1 MIQTEIL
8 KNPSKETE
16 SYLLSSQINP
26 FPLIKNFPKF
36 NMFNASKETK
46 KMNFPP
52 KKKGR
57 RKKCLNNCLKS
68 NDNERLRILNE
79 NNVHNIY
86 SNDNIKRRIKTLFNN
101 YIIKLLNNL
110 IKQKFKNIPIKFLK
124 MDIRVTKDIGIEYN
138 RNLLN
143 QPLKDII
150 VNISNKYKNKE
161 NNKNCIKFIEE
172 QKDNEEI
179 INILNTTYE
188 QLYINYLNTTK
199 KDSLDN
205 SFESHKEK
213 LLKLYGK
220 EYYDKFIENTNK
232 FIEYFKKGKK
242 RKSRKL
248 QVVDIINVP
257 LEKNNDNIENNE
269 ENNAMGINMVE
280 SFAQT
285 DLCDIN
291 AKIIAI
297 Y

>member
-1 MIQTEIL
+1 MF
-8 KNPSKETE
+8 KN
-16 SYLLSSQINP
+16 LLREKYFSN
-26 FPLIKNFPKF
+26 L
-36 NMFNASKETK
+36 
-46 KMNFPP
+46 
-52 KKKGR
+52 
-57 RKKCLNNCLKS
+57 S
-68 NDNERLRILNE
+68 NDFPTNKLFNEKVKPSILFNIDNVSTNKE
-79 NNVHNIY
+79 FKFKTKRRGRKNKVSLNTDTQNIISTDMTNNVHNKY
-86 SNDNIKRRIKTLFNN
+86 SHDNIKRRIKALFNN

-143 QPLKDII
+143 KPLKDII

-188 QLYINYLNTTK
+188 QLYINYLNSTK
-199 KDSLDN
+199 KDSSDN

-213 LLKLYGK
+213 MLRLYGK

-257 LEKNNDNIENNE
+257 LEKNNDNIENNV

>member
-1 MIQTEIL
+1 MFR
-8 KNPSKETE
+8 N
-16 SYLLSSQINP
+16 LLQDKYFSN
-26 FPLIKNFPKF
+26 L
-36 NMFNASKETK
+36 
-46 KMNFPP
+46 
-52 KKKGR
+52 
-57 RKKCLNNCLKS
+57 S
-68 NDNERLRILNE
+68 NDFPMNRSLTEKTKPSNLFNIDNVSTNKEFKFKTKRRGRKNKIPLNTE
-79 NNVHNIY
+79 TQNNISTDMTNNVHNKY
-86 SNDNIKRRIKTLFNN
+86 SHDNIKRRIKALFNN

-110 IKQKFKNIPIKFLK
+110 IKRIFTNIPIKFLK

-172 QKDNEEI
+172 QKGNEEI
-179 INILNTTYE
+179 IYILNTTYE
-188 QLYINYLNTTK
+188 QLYINYLNSTK
-199 KDSLDN
+199 KDSLEN

-213 LLKLYGK
+213 MLKLYGK
-220 EYYDKFIENTNK
+220 EYYDKFIENTKN

-248 QVVDIINVP
+248 KVIDTINIP
-257 LEKNNDNIENNE
+257 LEKNKDNIENNVE
-269 ENNAMGINMVE
+269 KNAMGKNMVD

-285 DLCDIN
+285 DLYDIN
-291 AKIIAI
+291 AKIISL

>member
-1 MIQTEIL
+1 MFR
-8 KNPSKETE
+8 N
-16 SYLLSSQINP
+16 LLQDKYFSNI
-26 FPLIKNFPKF
+26 
-36 NMFNASKETK
+36 
-46 KMNFPP
+46 
-52 KKKGR
+52 
-57 RKKCLNNCLKS
+57 S
-68 NDNERLRILNE
+68 NDFPMNRSLTEKTKPSNLFNIDNVSTNKEFKFKTKRRGRKNKIPLNTE
-79 NNVHNIY
+79 TQNNISTDMTNNIHNKY
-86 SNDNIKRRIKTLFNN
+86 SHDNIKRRIKALFNN

-110 IKQKFKNIPIKFLK
+110 IKQKFKNIPTKFLK

-188 QLYINYLNTTK
+188 QLYINYLNSTK
-199 KDSLDN
+199 KISSDN

-213 LLKLYGK
+213 MLRLYGK

-269 ENNAMGINMVE
+269 ENNAMGKNMVE

>member
-1 MIQTEIL
+1 MF
-8 KNPSKETE
+8 KN
-16 SYLLSSQINP
+16 LLREKYFSN
-26 FPLIKNFPKF
+26 L
-36 NMFNASKETK
+36 
-46 KMNFPP
+46 
-52 KKKGR
+52 
-57 RKKCLNNCLKS
+57 S
-68 NDNERLRILNE
+68 NDFPTNKLFNEKVKPSILFNIDNVSTNKE
-79 NNVHNIY
+79 FKFKTKRRGRKNKVSLNTDTQNIISTDMTNNVHNKY
-86 SNDNIKRRIKTLFNN
+86 SHDNIKRRIKALFNN

-143 QPLKDII
+143 KPLKDII

-188 QLYINYLNTTK
+188 QLYINYLNSTK
-199 KDSLDN
+199 KDSSDN

-213 LLKLYGK
+213 MLRLYGK

>member
-1 MIQTEIL
+1 MF
-8 KNPSKETE
+8 KN
-16 SYLLSSQINP
+16 LLREKYFSN
-26 FPLIKNFPKF
+26 L
-36 NMFNASKETK
+36 
-46 KMNFPP
+46 
-52 KKKGR
+52 
-57 RKKCLNNCLKS
+57 S
-68 NDNERLRILNE
+68 NDFPTNKLFNEKVKQSNLFNIDNVSTNKEFKFKTKRRGRKNKVPLNTDNQNIISTDMT
-79 NNVHNIY
+79 NNVHNKY
-86 SNDNIKRRIKTLFNN
+86 SHDNIKRRIKALFNN

-143 QPLKDII
+143 KPLKDII

-188 QLYINYLNTTK
+188 QLYINYLNSTK

-213 LLKLYGK
+213 MLRLYGK

>member
-1 MIQTEIL
+1 MFR
-8 KNPSKETE
+8 N
-16 SYLLSSQINP
+16 LLQDKYFSN
-26 FPLIKNFPKF
+26 L
-36 NMFNASKETK
+36 
-46 KMNFPP
+46 
-52 KKKGR
+52 
-57 RKKCLNNCLKS
+57 S
-68 NDNERLRILNE
+68 NDFPMNRSLTEKTKPSNLFNIDNVSTNKEFKFKTKRRGRKNKIPLNTE
-79 NNVHNIY
+79 TQNNISTDMTNNIHNKY
-86 SNDNIKRRIKTLFNN
+86 SHDNIKRRIKALFNN

-110 IKQKFKNIPIKFLK
+110 IKRKFTNLPIKFLK

-161 NNKNCIKFIEE
+161 NNKNYIKFIEE

-188 QLYINYLNTTK
+188 QLYINYLNSTK
-199 KDSLDN
+199 KDSLEN

-213 LLKLYGK
+213 MLRLYGK
-220 EYYDKFIENTNK
+220 EYYDKFIENTKN

-248 QVVDIINVP
+248 KVIDTINIP
-257 LEKNNDNIENNE
+257 LEKNKDNIKNNVE
-269 ENNAMGINMVE
+269 KNAIGKNMVD

-285 DLCDIN
+285 ELYDIN
-291 AKIIAI
+291 AKIIAM

>member
-1 MIQTEIL
+1 MF
-8 KNPSKETE
+8 KN
-16 SYLLSSQINP
+16 LLREKYFSN
-26 FPLIKNFPKF
+26 L
-36 NMFNASKETK
+36 
-46 KMNFPP
+46 
-52 KKKGR
+52 
-57 RKKCLNNCLKS
+57 S
-68 NDNERLRILNE
+68 NDFPTNKLFNEKVKPSNLFNIDNVSTNKEFKFKTKRRGRKNKVPLNTDTQNIISTDMT
-79 NNVHNIY
+79 NNVHNKY
-86 SNDNIKRRIKTLFNN
+86 SHDNIKRRIKALFNN

-143 QPLKDII
+143 KPLKDII

-188 QLYINYLNTTK
+188 QLYINYLNSTK
-199 KDSLDN
+199 KISSDN

-213 LLKLYGK
+213 MLRLYGK

-269 ENNAMGINMVE
+269 ENNAMGKNMVE

>member
-1 MIQTEIL
+1 MF
-8 KNPSKETE
+8 KN
-16 SYLLSSQINP
+16 LLQDKYFSNLSND
-26 FPLIKNFPKF
+26 FPLNRPFTEKAKPSNLFNIDNVSTNKEFKFKTKRRGRKNKIPL
-36 NMFNASKETK
+36 NTETQ
-46 KMNFPP
+46 
-52 KKKGR
+52 
-57 RKKCLNNCLKS
+57 NNIS
-68 NDNERLRILNE
+68 TDMT
-79 NNVHNIY
+79 NNVHNKY
-86 SNDNIKRRIKTLFNN
+86 SHDNIKRRIKALFNN

-110 IKQKFKNIPIKFLK
+110 IKRIFTNIPIKFLK

-172 QKDNEEI
+172 QKNNEEI

-188 QLYINYLNTTK
+188 QLYINYLNSTK
-199 KDSLDN
+199 KDSLEN

-213 LLKLYGK
+213 MLKLYGK
-220 EYYDKFIENTNK
+220 EYYDKFIENTKN

-248 QVVDIINVP
+248 KVIDTINIPV
-257 LEKNNDNIENNE
+257 EKNKDNIENNV
-269 ENNAMGINMVE
+269 ENNAIGKNMVD

-285 DLCDIN
+285 DLYDIN
-291 AKIIAI
+291 AKIISL

>member
-1 MIQTEIL
+1 MQENKL
-8 KNPSKETE
+8 KVKYIYNS
-16 SYLLSSQINP
+16 LSDLQSNKS
-26 FPLIKNFPKF
+26 LIKQNKPSNLLRKESELFNKEIKF
-36 NMFNASKETK
+36 QI
-46 KMNFPP
+46 

-57 RKKCLNNCLKS
+57 KKNIPS
-68 NDNERLRILNE
+68 NSE
-79 NNVHNIY
+79 NQIIEETDSKDNVHNKY
-86 SNDNIKRRIKTLFNN
+86 SHDNIKRRIKALFNN

-188 QLYINYLNTTK
+188 QLYINYLNSTK
-199 KDSLDN
+199 KDSSDN
-205 SFESHKEK
+205 SFESNKEK
-213 LLKLYGK
+213 MLRLYGK

-269 ENNAMGINMVE
+269 ENNAMGKNMVE